1 LFGLLIQLI
10 HHDPLSFVQLIF
22 SRYEIFLV
30 DGMVSSDLNVAAV
43 QVQLRDVD
51 TTQVPRV
58 QDVELRFLLGGIFF
72 MDCASENTRGGFV
85 D

>member
-1 LFGLLIQLI
+1 
-10 HHDPLSFVQLIF
+10 
-22 SRYEIFLV
+22 
-30 DGMVSSDLNVAAV
+30 MVSSDLNVAAV

-72 MDCASENTRGGFV
+72 MDCTSENTRGGFV